1 MTGGERPGS
10 GREPRE
16 RDGALYEALDFL
28 ITFKRAH
35 QSARKQELQAA
46 FIGAFGPRRVRSV
59 LVGDGYALR
68 FAEAQAGSFSN
79 TVLSLSALQ
88 QHDQAPFIVVVVR
101 RDRLDFLLA
110 NSTMLKKVSHSS
122 RDLRIGRVRGSF
134 NGSDIVREYDELS
147 NIPANFGALFA
158 LHAAFTWDDNV
169 ERLVEA
175 THAIVPR
182 DVRFHPGTDEQ
193 AAILAAPNRAAAALA
208 SEEFAAI
215 GHELVTTVK
224 HHRQAILRL
233 AALDNVNLRGNE
245 IEQLITGDGSA
256 HRLDDLE
263 RRCADVLLS
272 IDIKTKLLDRASA
285 PKAYNVDKMLR
296 FLARPDTVAAVLVI
310 GIDVAGHDVRAL
322 LIPVLERSLLAAT
335 RIQHHWAGRGSRGV
349 TQLSGPFHQVLA
361 SGYGPT
367 VPLDQG
373 REFLR
378 ELIAL

>member
-1 MTGGERPGS
+1 M
-10 GREPRE
+10 
-16 RDGALYEALDFL
+16 YEALDFL
-28 ITFKRAH
+28 TTFKRAH

>member
-1 MTGGERPGS
+1 MPDS
-10 GREPRE
+10 GRDPRV
-16 RDGALYEALDFL
+16 RDGELYEALNFL
-28 ITFKRAH
+28 VTYKRSN

-46 FIGAFGPRRVRSV
+46 FIGAYGPRRVRSV

-79 TVLSLSALQ
+79 TILSLSALQ
-88 QHDQAPFIVVVVR
+88 QHDQAPFIVVVIR

-122 RDLRIGRVRGSF
+122 RDLRIGHVRGSF
-134 NGSDIVREYDELS
+134 NGSDILREYDELS

-175 THAIVPR
+175 TNAIVPR
-182 DVRFHPGTDEQ
+182 DVRFYASTGDQ
-193 AAILAAPNRAAAALA
+193 ALILAAPNRAAAALA
-208 SEEFAAI
+208 SEDFAAI
-215 GHELVTTVK
+215 GQDLVTTVK
-224 HHRQAILRL
+224 QHRQSILRL

-245 IEQLITGDGSA
+245 IEQLITGGVSA
-256 HRLDDLE
+256 HRFGDLE
-263 RRCADVLLS
+263 RQYANVLLS

-296 FLARPDTVAAVLVI
+296 FLAKPDTVATVLVI
-310 GIDVAGHDVRAL
+310 GIDVVGQDVRAM

-349 TQLSGPFHQVLA
+349 TQFSGPFNQVFA
-361 SGYGPT
+361 SGYSPT
-367 VPLDQG
+367 VPLDQA

-378 ELIAL
+378 QLIALWAPP

>member
-1 MTGGERPGS
+1 MI
-10 GREPRE
+10 
-16 RDGALYEALDFL
+16 DALYEALDFL
-28 ITFKRAH
+28 VTYKRSSR
-35 QSARKQELQAA
+35 SARKQELQAE
-46 FIGAFGPRRVRSV
+46 FIRAFGPRRVRSV

-79 TVLSLSALQ
+79 TILSLSALQ
-88 QHDQAPFIVVVVR
+88 QHDQAPFVVVVVR

-134 NGSDIVREYDELS
+134 NGSDILREYGELP

-175 THAIVPR
+175 TNAIVPR
-182 DVRFHPGTDEQ
+182 DVRFHPGTDDQ
-193 AAILAAPNRAAAALA
+193 ALILAAPSRAAAALA
-208 SEEFAAI
+208 SQDFAAI
-215 GHELVTTVK
+215 GHDLVTAVK
-224 HHRQAILRL
+224 HHRQSILRL
-233 AALDNVNLRGNE
+233 AALDNVNLRGNG

-263 RRCADVLLS
+263 RRYGSTLLS

-296 FLARPDTVAAVLVI
+296 FLAKPDTVAAVLVI
-310 GIDVAGHDVRAL
+310 GIDVGGQDVRAML
-322 LIPVLERSLLAAT
+322 VPVLERSLLAAT

-349 TQLSGPFHQVLA
+349 TQLSGPFGQVFE

-367 VPLDQG
+367 VPLDQA
-373 REFLR
+373 REFLI